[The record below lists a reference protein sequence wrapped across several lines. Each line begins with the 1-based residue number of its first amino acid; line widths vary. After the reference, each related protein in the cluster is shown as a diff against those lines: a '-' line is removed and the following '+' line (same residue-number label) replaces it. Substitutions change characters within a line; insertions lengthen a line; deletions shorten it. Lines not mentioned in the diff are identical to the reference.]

1 MKYSE
6 QIISSVTP
14 DVLEQQYKQL
24 VVASNKLEYV
34 ITEDIKNTNGALLV
48 KSGKNI
54 NQATCKKLLN
64 HKLQRPLDDY
74 LQFSNQVT
82 ETTLVQDV
90 INVASEALV
99 GTNIDFSN
107 SVKTI
112 NEIVKAQQYDKTILN
127 KLTVYKY
134 DSADNFSHSMSVAL
148 LSTEIGKALN
158 FSLHQLTE
166 LFAVS
171 LFHDIGEMHIEK
183 SIYGKDELDANDFRI
198 ITTHPVLSYVILRE
212 SKTAFSSQVLAAV
225 LNHHERLDESGYPRC
240 LGEKYI
246 NRYARIVAL
255 VDTYDALRR
264 KGRSFVDA
272 LWAISIQG
280 HCRSISGE
288 AITPAFDPELIEIL
302 QSLLNKADAESACDI
317 PLMEQKHQLQTLL
330 QQLNSINS
338 DVVQLWEGVIHYLD
352 NSSLPRWGKQLQQ
365 AQSYL
370 HKVKDLILASS
381 GFVGVNFDTLL
392 SDESVLVDTRKDL
405 YRMAPELK
413 SQLARVKSM
422 LSAMEGHTK
431 DNQLASLISLNR
443 AAYKKS
449 RDLYRTMVVSST
461 VH

>member
-1 MKYSE
+1 MKDSE
-6 QIISSVTP
+6 QMIHGVTP
-14 DVLEQQYKQL
+14 EALEQRYKQL
-24 VVASNKLEYV
+24 VVASDKLKFT
-34 ITEDIKNTNGALLV
+34 ITEDIKNINGALLV

-54 NQATCKKLLN
+54 DQATCKKLLN

-74 LQFSNQVT
+74 LMFTNQVT
-82 ETTLVQDV
+82 EANLVEDV
-90 INVASEALV
+90 VSLASKAMA

-107 SVKTI
+107 IVKTVR
-112 NEIVKAQQYDKTILN
+112 EIVKGLQYDKTILN

-134 DSADNFSHSMSVAL
+134 DSADNFDHSLSVAL
-148 LSTEIGKALN
+148 LGTEIGKALN

-166 LFAVS
+166 LFGVC

-183 SIYGKDELDANDFRI
+183 SIYGKDDLDAKDFRI
-198 ITTHPVLSYVILRE
+198 ITTHPVLSYVLLRE
-212 SKTAFSSQVLAAV
+212 SKTAFSSQVLSAV
-225 LNHHERLDESGYPRC
+225 LNHHERLDETGYPRS
-240 LGEKYI
+240 LGEKNI

-288 AITPAFDPELIEIL
+288 TITPAFDPELIEIF
-302 QSLLNKADAESACDI
+302 QSLMINTTAEPSSDI
-317 PLMEQKHQLQTLL
+317 PFMEQKDQLQALL
-330 QQLNSINS
+330 LQLNSINS
-338 DVVQLWEGVIHYLD
+338 DVVLLWEGVVRYLD
-352 NSSLPRWGKQLQQ
+352 NEAFSRWSKQLQQ

-381 GFVGVNFDTLL
+381 GFVGVNLDSLL
-392 SDESVLVDTRKDL
+392 SDENILVGTRKDL

-413 SQLARVKSM
+413 NQLARIKSM
-422 LSAMEGHTK
+422 LSVMDGHTE
-431 DNQLASLISLNR
+431 DSQLVNLISLNR
-443 AAYKKS
+443 AAYKKCS
-449 RDLYRTMVVSST
+449 DLYRTMVVSSS